1 MSEIVQSSREQ
12 PVLLRKYRQPLY
24 DEEKIGAGVAA
35 ASTTLFAKR
44 RGEQDSA
51 SHVKTARDTNMT
63 QSGALG
69 SKQEFY
75 FVGIN
80 VTLDWSLK
88 VVDLAAAVPGNAQN
102 ELYIVEQIMND
113 SLFTFTFGRQQ
124 PLLEIP
130 MDRIP
135 FGVAPTGAISTNYT
149 AGTSSIAHI
158 LTNGLP
164 SCREFY
170 DVRLRKNRPR
180 HVQREQ
186 AFTVDIE
193 WRNTAITIGTTSA
206 ADYYRIMVYL
216 LGILL
221 SNL

>member
-1 MSEIVQSSREQ
+1 MSEIVKSSREV

-24 DEEKIGAGVAA
+24 DEEKVGAGVAT
-35 ASTTLFAKR
+35 ASMTLFAKR

-63 QSGALG
+63 VGGQLG

-75 FVGIN
+75 FVGVN
-80 VTLDWSLK
+80 VNLDWSVT
-88 VVDLAAAVPGNAQN
+88 VVDLATAVPGNARN
-102 ELYIVEQIMND
+102 ELYIIEQIMND

-135 FGVAPTGAISTNYT
+135 TGIAPNGVISTNYT
-149 AGTSSIAHI
+149 AGTQSIAHI
-158 LTNGLP
+158 VSNGMP

-193 WRNTAITIGTTSA
+193 WKNSSITIGTTSA